1 MTDRTSI
8 PQNDDDLTALT
19 KEALADILG
28 REPTKQEILRAH
40 VGFKRMAFVM
50 MDHLEKENKKEKS
63 NKKRGAN
70 G

>member
-8 PQNDDDLTALT
+8 PQNDNDLMALT
-19 KEALADILG
+19 KEALTDILG

-40 VGFKRMAFVM
+40 AGFKRMAFVM
-50 MDHLEKENKKEKS
+50 MEHLEKENKEEKS